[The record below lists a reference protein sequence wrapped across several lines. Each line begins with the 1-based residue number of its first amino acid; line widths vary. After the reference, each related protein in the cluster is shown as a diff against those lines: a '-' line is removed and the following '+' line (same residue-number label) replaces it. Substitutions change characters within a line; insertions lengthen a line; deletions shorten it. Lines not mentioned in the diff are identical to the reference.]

1 MYFQGWSE
9 DGTSAPGELSLRYPG
24 WDTIECPEGYCVR
37 RLLRASDGSLYAGE
51 DEGSIFRSTDSGVT
65 WDKVGSLPDG
75 VHIYGMIQSSSFP
88 DHSFYVADFQK
99 VWKSFDACTTWFETG
114 AMPLKASSLCDIVQ
128 AGGTIYVGGRQ
139 EQHSGQS
146 AQIFK
151 TTNMGVTWDTT
162 AWPPVGCTR
171 IRALLRGIDGRIYAA
186 GSEGGC
192 VFRTTNGGLSWQ
204 GVSLIGPMFPL
215 DLAQTADSA
224 VYLGTDGYFFGHV
237 WKSTDHGATWCNIDS
252 FPSLYMTTCVL
263 AASDGSVYVGGGPQA
278 VPDPR
283 IYRSTDGGNAWVQT
297 GDIGDTVGA
306 PWDLLE
312 LPDGTILAG
321 GIYRDKAYIWRL
333 TKPYGWV
340 TSSVFDAGEVP
351 EYGTAAWSFTTQ
363 GDSPVVKVRTD
374 TLPDMSTAPD
384 WDLCPAATDGEDI
397 SFLSSVHD
405 GQRYIQY
412 RVEMRGWSNFSTP
425 VFHEIGI
432 EYTPTGITEQWRRL
446 RSGAPALTISPS
458 VFRKQVTLSFS
469 VPESSHLEV
478 RIFDIAGR
486 PVRTLLDERVSSGED
501 YVIWDGTDNLGKEL
515 SSGVYFCSLRCFP
528 DFWNGSLIEKA
539 VYLGR

>member
-9 DGTSAPGELSLRYPG
+9 DGTSAPGELSLRCPS
-24 WDTIECPEGYCVR
+24 WDAIECPDGECVV
-37 RLLRASDGSLYAGE
+37 RLLHASDGSVYAGE
-51 DEGSIFRSTDSGVT
+51 GEGSIFRSTDSGVT
-65 WDKVGSLPDG
+65 WYKVASLPDG
-75 VHIYGMIQSSSFP
+75 AHVYGMIQSSSFP

-128 AGGTIYVGGRQ
+128 AGGAIYVGGRQ

-162 AWPPVGCTR
+162 AWPPVGCMR

-204 GVSLIGPMFPL
+204 GVSLIGPMFPQ
-215 DLAQTADSA
+215 DLAQAADSA
-224 VYLGTDGYFFGHV
+224 VYLGTDGSYGGHV
-237 WKSTDHGATWCNIDS
+237 WKSTDHGVTWFQVDS
-252 FPSLYMTTCVL
+252 VDVLYETNCVL
-263 AASDGSVYVGGGPQA
+263 AASDGSVYMGGGPWGA
-278 VPDPR
+278 PDPR
-283 IYRSTDGGNAWVQT
+283 IYRSTNGGNNWVQT

-340 TSSVFDAGEVP
+340 ISSVFDAGDMP
-351 EYGTAAWSFTTQ
+351 AYGTVAWSFTTQ

-384 WDLCPAATDGEDI
+384 WDLCPPATNGEDI

-412 RVEMRGWSNFSTP
+412 RIEMRGWDNFSTP
-425 VFHEIGI
+425 VFHDISI
-432 EYTPTGITEQWRRL
+432 EYTPTGVTEDWRRL
-446 RSGAPALTISPS
+446 RSSLPSLKVCPS
-458 VFRKQVTLSFS
+458 VFRRHVTLSFS

-486 PVRTLLDERVSSGED
+486 PVRTVFDGDVSSGEHSL
-501 YVIWDGTDNLGKEL
+501 VWDGRDDSGSDLG
-515 SSGVYFCSLRCFP
+515 SGVYFCSMRGLTGP
-528 DFWNGSLIEKA
+528 GVHSIAQKV